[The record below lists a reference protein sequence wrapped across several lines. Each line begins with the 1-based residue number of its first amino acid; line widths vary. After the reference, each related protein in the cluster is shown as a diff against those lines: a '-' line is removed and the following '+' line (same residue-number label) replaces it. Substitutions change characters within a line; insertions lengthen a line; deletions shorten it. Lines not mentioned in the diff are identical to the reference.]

1 MTDRPTGD
9 VSGGEFPNREL
20 SSADLSSDELS
31 SHDLSPDDK
40 SSDGLSSHQLPA
52 ADLHLQ
58 AFNERALSR
67 MFKTMLIVGAVL
79 VAPAFWKYKIAGAI
93 GFAAGAAVSCI
104 NFRALQ
110 RSVEALAERIVNQQS
125 PEKGGSIVF
134 RFLVRYALVGAA
146 AYAIF
151 NSSALAFRGFLWGL
165 CLPVA
170 AMMIEAGVETWA
182 AFRKK

>member
-20 SSADLSSDELS
+20 SSPSLSSDDLSSRDKS
-31 SHDLSPDDK
+31 SAGLSPDE
-40 SSDGLSSHQLPA
+40 LPP

-58 AFNERALSR
+58 SFNERALSR
-67 MFKTMLIVGAVL
+67 MFKTMLIAGAVL

-110 RSVEALAERIVNQQS
+110 RSVEALVERIVNQQS

-170 AMMIEAGVETWA
+170 AMMIEAGVETLA

>member
-1 MTDRPTGD
+1 MTDQPADDRAVNDRPENDRLVNDQTA
-9 VSGGEFPNREL
+9 F
-20 SSADLSSDELS
+20 ADLR
-31 SHDLSPDDK
+31 
-40 SSDGLSSHQLPA
+40 
-52 ADLHLQ
+52 LQ
-58 AFNERALSR
+58 AFNDRALSR
-67 MFKTMLIVGAVL
+67 MFKTMLIVGVL
-79 VAPAFWKYKIAGAI
+79 LIAPAFWKYRAAGAI

-110 RSVEALAERIVNQQS
+110 RSVEALADRVVNRQS
-125 PEKGGSIVF
+125 REKGGSIVL

-170 AMMIEAGVETWA
+170 GMMIEAAFETWA
-182 AFRKK
+182 AFRKE

>member
-1 MTDRPTGD
+1 
-9 VSGGEFPNREL
+9 
-20 SSADLSSDELS
+20 
-31 SHDLSPDDK
+31 
-40 SSDGLSSHQLPA
+40 
-52 ADLHLQ
+52 
-58 AFNERALSR
+58 
-67 MFKTMLIVGAVL
+67 MLIVGIL
-79 VAPAFWKYKIAGAI
+79 LIAPAFWKYKAAGAI

-110 RSVEALAERIVNQQS
+110 RSVEGLADRIVNRQS

-170 AMMIEAGVETWA
+170 AMMIEAGVEAYA
-182 AFRKK
+182 AFRK